1 MNELRSFPFADARS
15 DRADVVFAAQEVGLA
30 AALCP
35 RLEVGAALH
44 LRHILPD
51 EVPPLRR
58 EQEVA
63 G

>member
-1 MNELRSFPFADARS
+1 MSHVLFPFADARS

-44 LRHILPD
+44 LRHILAH
-51 EVPPLRR
+51 EIPPLRG
-58 EQEVA
+58 EQEMA